1 MENLKDKVKPLYTS
15 CFSVDK
21 NADPSAIMGE
31 LLADDFQSINAG
43 ETKSKA
49 QLIGQVQFLWKLIP
63 DLKFDIQEMIQDGNK
78 VIVRCF
84 ATGTPKGEFL
94 GMNLDGSK
102 SFRIMSIDIHTL
114 ESGKVKS
121 VHHLE
126 EWTTAI
132 RQLKS

>member
-1 MENLKDKVKPLYTS
+1 
-15 CFSVDK
+15 
-21 NADPSAIMGE
+21 MGE